1 MTGTLDRYFNSPN
14 KSFTPVKSLA
24 LKVPKRFGEEARKKL
39 VNSNIL
45 KKNLIITRDEKFVYF
60 PIMARIKTAH
70 KIIST
75 DFEIARTRIKTY
87 RDIITVPE
95 DLKTYLPKSFD
106 IIGEIAVVK
115 VAKELLSYKK
125 TIGDAILTANKNVK
139 TVAVDEGVK
148 NEYRIRK
155 LNVVSGDHKTET
167 IHREHGIRIMID
179 LAKAYYSPRLATERM
194 RVAKQV
200 KDGEIVIDMFA
211 GVGPFSLTI
220 AMKTK
225 AKKIFAIDVNP
236 AAIEYLKKN
245 IELNKAGNILP
256 LLGDAGKVIKKT
268 EIADRIIMNL
278 PHSAIEY
285 FGDALNSL
293 RCRGIIHYYSIVNT
307 ENLKKEINALK
318 NIAGTYGRKVKILE
332 QRIVRNY
339 SPTEKHI
346 ALDLTIFCDR

>member
-60 PIMARIKTAH
+60 PIIARIKTAH

-115 VAKELLSYKK
+115 VAKELSDYKK
-125 TIGDAILTANKNVK
+125 AIGDAILNANKNVK

-179 LAKAYYSPRLATERM
+179 LAKAYYSPRLATERI
-194 RVAKQV
+194 RVARQV
-200 KDGEIVIDMFA
+200 KEGEIVIDMFA

-220 AMKTK
+220 AKKTK
-225 AKKIFAIDVNP
+225 ARKIYAIDINP
-236 AAIEYLKKN
+236 AAIEYLKRN
-245 IELNKAGNILP
+245 IELNKAGNVIP
-256 LLGDAGKVIKKT
+256 LLGDAGEVIKNIEK
-268 EIADRIIMNL
+268 ADRIIMNL

-285 FGDALNSL
+285 FGDALNNL
-293 RCRGIIHYYSIVNT
+293 RDGGTIHYYSITDT
-307 ENLKKEINALK
+307 ENLEKEIKNLK
-318 NIAGTYGRKVKILE
+318 SIARACTRRFTVIE
-332 QRIVRNY
+332 QRVVRNY
-339 SPTEKHI
+339 SPTESHVAI
-346 ALDLTIFCDR
+346 DLTIF